1 MAFNLST
8 PVTGAAVAGYLTSPT
23 YTVALDSIAGAG
35 LTKQYVVTG
44 LGGTQTDVTV
54 HSASSPFAI
63 ALTRPSKFRGLG
75 ALSPNGQLSLVPR
88 NVWKLVM
95 AKGAT
100 PLAGQAPVNVVFR
113 TDITVP
119 AGVDVADPNEVAAGI
134 SLYAGVLWAYAKD
147 ITDSLRY
154 GIL

>member
-8 PVTGAAVAGYLTSPT
+8 PITGAAVAGYLTSPT
-23 YTVALDSIAGAG
+23 YTIALDSIAGAG
-35 LTKQYVVTG
+35 LTKQYVVTA
-44 LGGTQTDVTV
+44 LGGTQNDVSI

-63 ALTRPSKFRGLG
+63 ALTRPAKFRGLG

-88 NVWKLVM
+88 NVWKLIM

-100 PLAGQAPVNVVFR
+100 PLAGQAPANFLIR

-119 AGVDVADPNEVAAGI
+119 AGVDVADPNEIAAGL

-154 GIL
+154 GIV